1 MTQQRTQPISVLIAD
16 DQQPVRDGLATLIES
31 QHDMIAIGKVGDG
44 QRAIEFVRRWA
55 PDVVLMDIRMP
66 GLDGIEATREIV
78 SRNDSA
84 RPTRVVIL
92 TTYDLDEYVFDA
104 LQAGATGFL
113 LKHTPP
119 ELLLTGIRAA
129 ADGAALVSAAVTLHL
144 IEAFSATHTRPAR
157 SSAAEIE
164 RLSTRER
171 EVFDLVAAGHTNA
184 AIAAELQIGDST
196 VKTHLNRIL
205 SKLNLRDRVH
215 AVIYAYEHHLV
226 EH

>member
-1 MTQQRTQPISVLIAD
+1 MTHQREPPISVLIVD
-16 DQQPVRDGLATLIES
+16 DQQPVRDGLATLIDS
-31 QHDMIAIGKVGDG
+31 QHDMTVVGKVGDG
-44 QRAIEFVRRWA
+44 QGAIDFVRRCA

-66 GLDGIEATREIV
+66 GLDGIEATRQIV
-78 SRNDSA
+78 GRSTA
-84 RPTRVVIL
+84 TPTRVVIL

-119 ELLLTGIRAA
+119 EVLLMGVRAA
-129 ADGAALVSAAVTLHL
+129 ADGAALVSAAVTMRL
-144 IEAFSATHTRPAR
+144 IEAFSDTRARSNR

-164 RLSTRER
+164 RLSSRER

-184 AIAAELQIGDST
+184 AIAAELRIGDST
-196 VKTHLNRIL
+196 VKTYLNRIL

-215 AVIYAYEHHLV
+215 AVIYAYEHRLV

>member
-1 MTQQRTQPISVLIAD
+1 MPTISVLIAD

-31 QHDMIAIGKVGDG
+31 QHDMTVIGKVGDG
-44 QRAIEFVRRWA
+44 RAAVEFVRRCA

-66 GLDGIEATREIV
+66 GLDGIEATREIANRDDAAQP
-78 SRNDSA
+78 S
-84 RPTRVVIL
+84 RVVIL

-119 ELLLTGIRAA
+119 ELLLMGIRAA
-129 ADGAALVSAAVTLHL
+129 SDGAALVSPAVTMRL
-144 IEAFSATHTRPAR
+144 IDAFSVARSRPTR

-164 RLSTRER
+164 RLSARER
-171 EVFDLVAAGHTNA
+171 AVFDLVAAGRTNA

-196 VKTHLNRIL
+196 VKTHLHRIL
-205 SKLNLRDRVH
+205 SKLHLRDRVH
-215 AVIYAYEHHLV
+215 VVIYAYEHHLV

>member
-1 MTQQRTQPISVLIAD
+1 VTQQPAQPISVLIVD

-31 QHDMIAIGKVGDG
+31 QHDMTVVGKVGDG
-44 QRAIEFVRRWA
+44 RSAVEFVGRCA

-78 SRNDSA
+78 SGSDAANPS
-84 RPTRVVIL
+84 RVVIL

-119 ELLLTGIRAA
+119 EHLLMGIRAA
-129 ADGAALVSAAVTLHL
+129 SDGAALVSPTVTMQLIGAFAAAH
-144 IEAFSATHTRPAR
+144 SRSTRIP
-157 SSAAEIE
+157 AAEIG
-164 RLSTRER
+164 RLSSRER
-171 EVFDLVAAGHTNA
+171 EVFDLVAAGKTNA
-184 AIAAELQIGDST
+184 MIAAQLQIGDST
-196 VKTHLNRIL
+196 VKTHLNRVL
-205 SKLNLRDRVH
+205 SKLHLRDRIH
-215 AVIYAYEHHLV
+215 LVIYAYEHDLV